1 MTLLLPFLL
10 LITNSSPEYDP
21 SDYCQELSVELAK
34 AVKDEVITYKEA
46 AGILSRCP
54 AFTP

>member
-10 LITNSSPEYDP
+10 LITTPTPEYDP
-21 SDYCQELSVELAK
+21 SDYCRELTEVLAE

-54 AFTP
+54 AIAP